1 MNKTHPTESI
11 DLPDQHE
18 YEAEQAMAQLVDLPD
33 AVIDALAVD
42 ADCEA
47 RCAAWSLTIYLGL
60 AGGDGWVRDA
70 LLAGA
75 DLTGGVW

>member
-1 MNKTHPTESI
+1 MHPTESI
-11 DLPDQHE
+11 DLPDQHD
-18 YEAEQAMAQLVDLPD
+18 YEAEEAIDALAATDLPD

-47 RCAAWSLTIYLGL
+47 RCAAWSLTVYLGL
-60 AGGDGWVRDA
+60 AGGDGWVREA